1 MNPAITPNT
10 TPDTAPHS
18 AWRRLF
24 DERPLAAQ
32 FALLGTAL
40 AGVLGVALWWWL
52 PSVMAAPAAMA
63 AAAGALAMAG
73 TSAVLARRSASGLA
87 RIQASARQLRQ
98 DDDGTPVNFAPE
110 HSCPELQQ
118 TSQALQRLL
127 DAQRARVRALL
138 AAQLA
143 LAQRLQLRSHEL
155 STLQD
160 LSIGLASKSD
170 LHELVDE
177 ALGALEQT
185 VEYSSATIWSRE
197 ARAPQRSQAPGEEPG
212 QSPASSPASEPR
224 VVLMGY
230 RRAGDS
236 ADSARELR
244 GQRLSKQNL
253 AHFLTIERE
262 REAIIVNHSRQ
273 NLLSWLWAKVT
284 DDASSSSLYRATRAW
299 MALPLKFRDEVLGV
313 LRVDHHEQ
321 GYFDAERARLLH
333 AIGSQAA
340 LAMRHARLQE
350 QERVNAVVAERNRIA
365 RELHD
370 AVSQTLFAAHLQAGT
385 LATLAG
391 ASELDADSLRRQ
403 AHELERQIQGALAE
417 MRMLMFELRP
427 DALSKAQ
434 LSELLPHVIGAL
446 QCRGD
451 FEVDA
456 RIAANEPLSE
466 PQRMHVYRIAQE
478 AIANVARHS
487 QARHVAIEWK
497 VDPGH
502 AASLR
507 IADDGQGFEPALA
520 RPGHFGLEN
529 MQSRAREMGAT
540 LTLTSAPGQGSS
552 VLLQLGLQP
561 ELAGAASR

>member
-1 MNPAITPNT
+1 MNLPTRQDPASPG
-10 TPDTAPHS
+10 AL
-18 AWRRLF
+18 RRLF
-24 DERPLAAQ
+24 DERPLALQ
-32 FALLGTAL
+32 FAAVGCVLTGVL
-40 AGVLGVALWWWL
+40 AGALWRWL
-52 PSVMAAPAAMA
+52 PAAVGA
-63 AAAGALAMAG
+63 AAAL
-73 TSAVLARRSASGLA
+73 SAAASGLA
-87 RIQASARQLRQ
+87 VALTCAALAQRSARGLARIHASARQLRQ
-98 DDDGTPVNFAPE
+98 DDDGTPVDFTRE
-110 HSCPELQQ
+110 RSSPELQHA
-118 TSQALQRLL
+118 SLALQRML
-127 DAQRARVRALL
+127 DAQRERVRALL

-143 LAQRLQLRSHEL
+143 LAQRLQHRSHEL
-155 STLQD
+155 STLQE

-177 ALGALEQT
+177 ALRALEQT
-185 VEYSSATIWSRE
+185 LEYSSATIWTRE
-197 ARAPQRSQAPGEEPG
+197 PRPERPNPAPEDAQAPT
-212 QSPASSPASEPR
+212 QALAQEPR
-224 VVLMGY
+224 VVLLGY
-230 RRAGDS
+230 RSAGDT
-236 ADSARELR
+236 AEGAHELR

-253 AHFLTIERE
+253 AHYLTIERA

-284 DDASSSSLYRATRAW
+284 DDARSSSLYRATRAW

-391 ASELDADSLRRQ
+391 ASALDGDSLRRQ

-417 MRMLMFELRP
+417 LRMLMFELRP

-451 FEVDA
+451 FEIDQ
-456 RIAANEPLSE
+456 RIAASEPLSE

-487 QARHVAIEWK
+487 RARHVAIEWK
-497 VDPGH
+497 IDAGLV
-502 AASLR
+502 ASLR
-507 IADDGQGFEPALA
+507 IADDGQGFEPLQD

-529 MQSRAREMGAT
+529 MQSRARELGGT

-552 VLLQLGLQP
+552 VLLQL
-561 ELAGAASR
+561 ELAGATPS